1 MIYKHYH
8 INQFLDFSRGQRLC
22 PIDSVVLT
30 IFRIG
35 TPFSSIFLRVT
46 PLEPKG
52 ALPSKELP
60 LWILNGMPLY

>member
-22 PIDSVVLT
+22 HIDSVVLT

-35 TPFSSIFLRVT
+35 TPFSSIFLRVA

-52 ALPSKELP
+52 ALPC
-60 LWILNGMPLY
+60 